1 MMAPTMVILAAL
13 TATFGLTIEHFFL
26 EDMLRLQVIEDRHEL
41 WLILMFGY
49 ALLLIP
55 PWILTDH
62 ERTEN
67 TEILIQSTGAAILN
81 VAKWVSIGV
90 LIAIGFHAFY

>member
-1 MMAPTMVILAAL
+1 MMAPMIIGSAL
-13 TATFGLTIEHFFL
+13 IATFGLTIEYFFL
-26 EDMLRLQVIEDRHEL
+26 EDMFRLQVIEDRQEF
-41 WLILMFGY
+41 WLTLIFGY

-55 PWILTDH
+55 PWISTNH

-67 TEILIQSTGAAILN
+67 TAMLIQSTGSAILN
-81 VAKWVSIGV
+81 VAQWVSIGV